1 MKSVPA
7 GSAADL
13 DILVTPDMT
22 VQFDELG
29 AGHPVYATYWI
40 AKHFEEA
47 GRKLLVPFLEVG
59 DGGIGTE
66 VSVNH
71 TASALPG
78 MRVKVTATALR
89 TEGRRLYADLTA
101 VSELGDVVASGQT
114 VQYIT
119 DAARLES
126 GFETL
131 RRRWAEHQSAA
142 HQDKEKTHA

>member
-1 MKSVPA
+1 
-7 GSAADL
+7 
-13 DILVTPDMT
+13 MT

-47 GRKLLVPFLEVG
+47 GRKLLVPFLEEG

-66 VSVNH
+66 VSVQH

-78 MRVKVTATALR
+78 MRVTVTATASK
-89 TEGRRLYADLTA
+89 TEGRRLYADLKA
-101 VSELGDVVASGQT
+101 VSELGDQVASGQT
-114 VQYIT
+114 VQYISG
-119 DAARLES
+119 ASRLEQ

-131 RRRWAEHQSAA
+131 RRRWAA
-142 HQDKEKTHA
+142 HQTQTHGQDPQENNHA